1 MISDTEQPVSPPAPT
16 FNDYGKAVI
25 HDGVVEIRFPI
36 TALPLAL
43 SGACDLQA
51 IEPRYRIT
59 DPELFAG
66 AFVRELNR
74 EDEQG
79 TTLIHRLFDKAMDEA
94 LEQGAE
100 GVEEEPDEFYSDLTE
115 QEGL

>member
-1 MISDTEQPVSPPAPT
+1 MISDTSQPVSPTAPE
-16 FNDYGKAVI
+16 YGRAVI
-25 HDGVVEIRFPI
+25 QDGEIIIRI
-36 TALPLAL
+36 QIATLPLAM

-59 DPELFAG
+59 DAELFAD

-79 TTLIHRLFDKAMDEA
+79 TTLIHRLFDKAMNEA

-100 GVEEEPDEFYSDLTE
+100 GVEEEPDEFYSDLAE